1 MTGRARR
8 DYWLAVIREVVAV
21 HHFIHTYQLKGAR
34 KAQAL
39 AKAVLGIAR
48 LRATRQTFHV
58 LPTRPETLL
67 TFTWG
72 EEMPGGDLVLA
83 ALAET
88 LQDPGQDGKH
98 VDKERFLDQHKG
110 NSNYS
115 RPANS
120 GLSTPKG
127 NEKGKQVSTY
137 ISGIL
142 IGKMTPL
149 EKAIMQ
155 SRQNMKKVMLAQ
167 ATIQG
172 VKVEGIATNLAVTKG
187 LLGPLVAA
195 TSWFEAIYSWE
206 DHSKSITFCV
216 LISYIIYRDWLPY
229 IPPLLLVSLAGYMA
243 CVKYKLTD
251 DPVQEILVP
260 TPPGQSKVEQ
270 LLALQQ
276 ALAQLEALLQAC
288 NISLLKMR
296 ALVLSAIPEAT
307 NHIIGMLLVCA
318 AATLLLPFRW
328 LVLITVLNLLTLKM
342 PVRVEST
349 ARLSRRL
356 CEWWYGIPVVP
367 VRFLKS
373 KEPEKMQ

>member
-1 MTGRARR
+1 
-8 DYWLAVIREVVAV
+8 
-21 HHFIHTYQLKGAR
+21 
-34 KAQAL
+34 
-39 AKAVLGIAR
+39 
-48 LRATRQTFHV
+48 
-58 LPTRPETLL
+58 LL

-172 VKVEGIATNLAVTKG
+172 VKVEGIATNLAVTKVCCY
-187 LLGPLVAA
+187 LTDRNLPQS
-195 TSWFEAIYSWE
+195 SWRNPIF
-206 DHSKSITFCV
+206 
-216 LISYIIYRDWLPY
+216 
-229 IPPLLLVSLAGYMA
+229 
-243 CVKYKLTD
+243 VKYT
-251 DPVQEILVP
+251 
-260 TPPGQSKVEQ
+260 S
-270 LLALQQ
+270 
-276 ALAQLEALLQAC
+276 
-288 NISLLKMR
+288 S
-296 ALVLSAIPEAT
+296 S
-307 NHIIGMLLVCA
+307 
-318 AATLLLPFRW
+318 
-328 LVLITVLNLLTLKM
+328 
-342 PVRVEST
+342 ESNVKPIC
-349 ARLSRRL
+349 RG
-356 CEWWYGIPVVP
+356 C
-367 VRFLKS
+367 
-373 KEPEKMQ
+373 